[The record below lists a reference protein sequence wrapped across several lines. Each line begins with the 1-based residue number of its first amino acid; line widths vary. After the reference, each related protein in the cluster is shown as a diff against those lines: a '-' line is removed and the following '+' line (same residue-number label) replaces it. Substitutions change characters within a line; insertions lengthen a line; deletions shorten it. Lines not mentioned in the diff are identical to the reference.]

1 MNAFTRYGIYMV
13 PRGDLYATG
22 SAWLG
27 WDSAAGR
34 AVPQPDLPDLP
45 VPPGSLTARPRKY
58 GLHATLKPPFR
69 LAGGATGSGLQDA
82 MAAFCATRPSVTIPA
97 LTLRRIGRFLALV
110 PAAPAEDL
118 ADLAADTVV
127 AFEPFRAP
135 LGAGE
140 LEKRAG
146 SRLSER
152 QKHLLQGFGYP
163 YVMEQFRFHITLT
176 GPLDS
181 PVLDSVE
188 KILGVHFADHIG
200 QPLAIDDLALVG
212 EDADGM
218 FHLLHRY
225 RLTG

>member
-1 MNAFTRYGIYMV
+1 MNEFTRYGIYMV

-34 AVPQPDLPDLP
+34 VVRQPDLPDLP
-45 VPPGSLTARPRKY
+45 VPPRILTARPRKY
-58 GLHATLKPPFR
+58 GLHATVKPPFR
-69 LAGGATGSGLQDA
+69 LVEGETEPGLQDA
-82 MAAFCATRPSVTIPA
+82 MAAYCATRPSVTIPA
-97 LTLRRIGRFLALV
+97 LTLRRISRFLALV
-110 PAAPAEDL
+110 PANPAEDL

-140 LEKRAG
+140 LEKRRR

-152 QKHLLQGFGYP
+152 QEHLLQSFGYP
-163 YVMEQFRFHITLT
+163 YVMEQFHFHITLT

-181 PVLDSVE
+181 PVLDAVE
-188 KILGVHFADHIG
+188 KFLGVHFANHIG
-200 QPLAIDDLALVG
+200 QPLAIDELALVG

-225 RLTG
+225 TLTG